1 MRDPGYIRGKKHP
14 AFGSERRL
22 EEYLPPW
29 TDSAACIGARSK
41 RARRI
46 YIRALSLV

>member
-29 TDSAACIGARSK
+29 TDSAASGPFKNGRGE
-41 RARRI
+41 
-46 YIRALSLV
+46 YIRAHSLV

>member
-29 TDSAACIGARSK
+29 TDSGCIGPVQNGRGE
-41 RARRI
+41 
-46 YIRALSLV
+46 YIRAHSLV